1 MTVYN
6 KVYNCNSQKYI
17 SECQGNTYGMECT
30 HVCGNCLNGEQ
41 CDHVN
46 GSCANGCDK
55 GTHGDKCDKGL

>member
-1 MTVYN
+1 
-6 KVYNCNSQKYI
+6 
-17 SECQGNTYGMECT
+17 MECT
-30 HVCGNCLNGEQ
+30 QVCGNCLNGEQ